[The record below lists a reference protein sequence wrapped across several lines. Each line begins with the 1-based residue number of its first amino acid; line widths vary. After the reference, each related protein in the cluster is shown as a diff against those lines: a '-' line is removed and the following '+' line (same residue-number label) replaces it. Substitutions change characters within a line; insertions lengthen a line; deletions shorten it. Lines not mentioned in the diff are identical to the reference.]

1 MCPARAVLFTAALVA
16 AAGQGLPPR
25 SSASDYP
32 AHQTTDSA
40 MIAAAVVPSER
51 VRKIFSFEV
60 DKNYSVVEVAVYP
73 QGGRSVDVDTNDFV
87 LKVGSDDTIYP
98 AAPHEIGSVW
108 KEKNPPPAGG
118 VRVET
123 ASEIG
128 VIVGSGRDP
137 VTGRNETRSGV
148 YTAESVG
155 VTNRPAAPPP
165 PPPSSASNRE
175 IEAKMRDQALPE
187 GLTSKAVAGYIF
199 FPASAKRRKAGPLE
213 LRYSKDNKNVDLPL
227 PAK

>member
-1 MCPARAVLFTAALVA
+1 MGPARALLFTAAVVV

-25 SSASDYP
+25 SSATDYP
-32 AHQTTDSA
+32 AHQSIDNVT
-40 MIAAAVVPSER
+40 IAAAFVPPER
-51 VRKIFSFEV
+51 VRKIFSFDV
-60 DKNYSVVEVAVYP
+60 DKNYAVVEVAIYP

-98 AAPHEIGSVW
+98 AAPHQIGSVW
-108 KEKNPPPAGG
+108 KEKNPPPSGG

-128 VIVGSGRDP
+128 VIVANGKDP

-148 YTAESVG
+148 YTGESVG

-165 PPPSSASNRE
+165 SPPSSASARD
-175 IEAKMRDQALPE
+175 IESKMRDQALPE

-213 LRYSKDNKNVDLPL
+213 LKYSKDNQSVDLPL